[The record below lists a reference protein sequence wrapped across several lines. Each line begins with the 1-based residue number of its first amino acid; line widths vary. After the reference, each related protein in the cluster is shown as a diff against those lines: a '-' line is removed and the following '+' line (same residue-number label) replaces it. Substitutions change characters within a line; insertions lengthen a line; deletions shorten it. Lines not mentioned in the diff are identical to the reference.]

1 LTKKR
6 PKRSKHQFTV
16 LPGEGRR
23 FSFTRLK
30 HALVYYVLLLLALVV
45 IVQLGYHWLG
55 EQFLAWRLQIVEAEK
70 GVLEHETEAA
80 GLITRREKIVRAP
93 FPGMVLQ
100 LASPGERISTG
111 TELAV
116 FGVLPREK
124 VEEFKESGDEE
135 ADDLWKQ
142 FAHHWQSFFDREKEE
157 DGGPAGDPEG
167 EEREQFPGN
176 GERGPEDEVV
186 ESTAFE
192 EIITLY
198 SEQSGL
204 LSYYIDG
211 WERYNE
217 PLHMTEVA
225 YLENMPEGKFTEEGE
240 LVDAG
245 GPLLKI
251 VNNWEWFFNIVLPL
265 YPGRELTEYNRVD
278 IEFKFAPGEK
288 ILADLYY
295 FQIDEVSQEVHLTY
309 RIDRQVRGFEQ
320 VRWTDASLLYRRQE
334 GIIIPAEAV
343 IKKDGLTGV
352 YLNKGGRV
360 VFEPVTVIERREEKV
375 LVEGLDRYSLVI
387 SRPDLVEEGQ
397 RLN

>member
-1 LTKKR
+1 MTKKR
-6 PKRSKHQFTV
+6 PKRSKQQFTV

-23 FSFTRLK
+23 FSFTRFK

-80 GLITRREKIVRAP
+80 GLIIRREKIIRAP
-93 FPGMVLQ
+93 SSGMVLQ
-100 LASPGERISTG
+100 LAPPGERIPAG
-111 TELAV
+111 TELAIY
-116 FGVLPREK
+116 GILPREK
-124 VEEFKESGDEE
+124 VEELKESEDEE

-142 FAHHWQSFFDREKEE
+142 FAHHWQSFLNRERE
-157 DGGPAGDPEG
+157 DDGPAGDPEG
-167 EEREQFPGN
+167 EEREHLPGN
-176 GERGPEDEVV
+176 DERGPEDEVV

-198 SEQSGL
+198 SEQPGL

-217 PLHMTEVA
+217 PLHMTEEA
-225 YLENMPEGKFTEEGE
+225 YMENMPEGNFTEVGD
-240 LVDAG
+240 LVEAG

-251 VNNWEWFFNIVLPL
+251 VNNWEWFFNLVLPL
-265 YPGRELTEYNRVD
+265 YPGRELTEHNRVG
-278 IEFKFAPGEK
+278 IEFKFAPEEK

-295 FQIDEVSQEVHLTY
+295 FEIDEKLQEVHLTY
-309 RIDRQVRGFEQ
+309 RIDRQVSGFEQ
-320 VRWTDASLLYRRQE
+320 VRWAEASLLYRRQE

-375 LVEGLDRYSLVI
+375 LVEGLDSYSLVI